1 MAEHAKMSKDNQIPF
16 LGNVY
21 YKIKRALTEITGNK
35 LKKKKKSQSKRA
47 WRTALWN
54 QVMAKAE
61 GDKE

>member
-35 LKKKKKSQSKRA
+35 LKKKKNH
-47 WRTALWN
+47 N
-54 QVMAKAE
+54 QRE
-61 GDKE
+61 PGGQPSGIR